1 MTTIAKILISI
12 LLALFISSCSFNANF
27 GTGERGSGVVTQDTR
42 NASEEFTTISAAE
55 GLDVYV
61 TQANETSIYIEA
73 DDNIIDFIKTDIKDG
88 KLSIH
93 TSKNIGNA
101 TKKIYVTLPIITKL
115 KSSSGANVIVKNTI
129 ETNKIALNA
138 SSGSNIKLEITA
150 NEIKAKSSSGAN
162 IRISGSTNNLFTN
175 ASSGSNI
182 KAKKLIT
189 KTCNAA
195 ASSGSGISLNV
206 SEDLKA
212 NASSGG
218 AISYTGNANVE
229 KNNSVSGSIKKS

>member
-12 LLALFISSCSFNANF
+12 LLALFISSCSFN
-27 GTGERGSGVVTQDTR
+27 TGSGVGGNGIVTKDTR
-42 NASEEFTTISAAE
+42 NTPEKFTIISTTE
-55 GLDVYV
+55 GLNVYI
-61 TQANETSIYIEA
+61 TQANVTSIHVEA
-73 DDNIIDFIKTDIKDG
+73 DENIIDFIKTDIKNG

-93 TSKNIGNA
+93 TSENIGFA
-101 TKKIYVTLPIITKL
+101 TKKIHVTLPLITEL
-115 KSSSGANVIVKNTI
+115 KSSSGANVIVKNVI

-150 NEIKAKSSSGAN
+150 HEIKAKSSSGAN
-162 IRISGSTNNLFTN
+162 IRISGNTNNLFTN

-206 SEDLKA
+206 SEDLRA
-212 NASSGG
+212 NAYSGG
-218 AISYTGNANVE
+218 AISYTGNADVE
-229 KNNSVSGSIKKS
+229 KNKSVSGSITKS